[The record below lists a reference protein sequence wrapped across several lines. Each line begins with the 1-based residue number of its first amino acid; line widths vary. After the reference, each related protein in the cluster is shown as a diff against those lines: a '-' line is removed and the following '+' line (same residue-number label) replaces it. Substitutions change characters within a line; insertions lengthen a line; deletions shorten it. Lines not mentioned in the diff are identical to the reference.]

1 MHRIEKMN
9 NLFSPFISGYI
20 ENLTLRSMY
29 LTDFL
34 KNVEENYSHSQNI
47 YSITRS
53 LNMVIKKKVFRF
65 IY

>member
-1 MHRIEKMN
+1 MEKMN

-20 ENLTLRSMY
+20 ENLTVCSMY

-34 KNVEENYSHSQNI
+34 KNGEENYSHSQNI

-53 LNMVIKKKVFRF
+53 LNMLIKEKVFRF